1 MAPLTVAP
9 LLLPPGVVG
18 VACFL
23 LLPGVV
29 LAAWITKL
37 AKFYGLVLKILL
49 ASLWWFYLT
58 AYFSSSLLT
67 SFP

>member
-9 LLLPPGVVG
+9 LLLAPGVVG

-29 LAAWITKL
+29 LAAWITNL
-37 AKFYGLVLKILL
+37 AKF
-49 ASLWWFYLT
+49 
-58 AYFSSSLLT
+58 
-67 SFP
+67 